1 MPTVNLISKFLNS
14 YQFINAEFVNI
25 QKNINNDLRAYMD
38 DLIGRPSS
46 MFNLLRYF
54 SLTSAVVVVMATFG
68 VISLYRHVAVD
79 DIIGSAET
87 ENTGLA
93 QSFADEIWPAF
104 ATHFLAVDGTDIK
117 GLRTSVETSALHLS
131 LESLTRGLPVLK
143 VRIYTRRG
151 ELAYSSRVEEIGEI
165 GLAPAAGAPLRAAMD
180 GVVSSALVNR
190 NDYVMPS
197 GTAQKRHLVE
207 TYLPI
212 LGDEG
217 ELQGIFELHTDVTDL
232 MVGIRDTI
240 SGMVL
245 AILLAFA
252 ALYGAL
258 YLIVRRADRILK
270 EQYQDLLS
278 GREKLQAQ
286 NDELQREIAE
296 RIRAEKA
303 LISAN
308 QAAEAANRAKSEF
321 LANMSHELRTPLNAV
336 IGFSDSM
343 LQGIFGQIRNRKYLE
358 YIRDI
363 GGAGRHLLAVIN
375 DILDLSKIE
384 AGEETLDESE
394 LDVGESIASCR
405 TLVQGWA
412 EKAEVELITEI
423 PQRPILLLADARK
436 FRQILLNLVSN
447 AIKFTPAG
455 GCVTIRARR
464 DTGQTCAI
472 EVQDTGIGMDEADI
486 PKALAIFGQVDSGLS
501 RQFEGTGLGLPL
513 AKRFADLHGAKLE
526 IESARGAGTTIT
538 VRFGPARTRSESQAL
553 EHAGRPEPAPSPR
566 LAS

>member
-1 MPTVNLISKFLNS
+1 
-14 YQFINAEFVNI
+14 
-25 QKNINNDLRAYMD
+25 MD
-38 DLIGRPSS
+38 GLTGRPSS

-79 DIIGSAET
+79 DIVGSAET

-104 ATHFLAVDGTDIK
+104 APHFLAVDGTELT

-143 VRIYTRRG
+143 VRIYTRG
-151 ELAYSSRVEEIGEI
+151 GALAYSSRVEEIG
-165 GLAPAAGAPLRAAMD
+165 LAPAAGPPLRAAMD
-180 GVVSSALVNR
+180 GVVSSALAER
-190 NDYVMPS
+190 EDYVMPS

-212 LGDEG
+212 LGEEG

-296 RIRAEKA
+296 RIRAEQA

-308 QAAEAANRAKSEF
+308 RAAEAANRAKSEF

-375 DILDLSKIE
+375 DILDLSKVE

-394 LDVGESIASCR
+394 LDLGESIASCR

-412 EKAEVELITEI
+412 EKAEVELTTEI

-436 FRQILLNLVSN
+436 CRQILLNLVSN

-455 GCVTIRARR
+455 GRVTIRARR
-464 DTGQTCAI
+464 EAGQACAI

-501 RQFEGTGLGLPL
+501 RQFDGTGLGLPL
-513 AKRFADLHGAKLE
+513 AKRLAELHGAELE
-526 IESARGAGTTIT
+526 IESARGAGTTVT
-538 VRFGPARTRSESQAL
+538 VRFGPARTRSDSQL
-553 EHAGRPEPAPSPR
+553 IEHAGRPESAPSPR

>member
-1 MPTVNLISKFLNS
+1 
-14 YQFINAEFVNI
+14 
-25 QKNINNDLRAYMD
+25 
-38 DLIGRPSS
+38 

-54 SLTSAVVVVMATFG
+54 SLTSAVVVVIATFG

-79 DIIGSAET
+79 DIVAAAESD
-87 ENTGLA
+87 NAGLA

-104 ATHFLAVDGTDIK
+104 ATHFLAVDGTDLK
-117 GLRTSVETSALHLS
+117 GLRTSVETAALHLS

-143 VRIYTRRG
+143 VRIYTAG
-151 ELAYSSRVEEIGEI
+151 GQLAYSTWVEEIGDT
-165 GLAPAAGAPLRAAMD
+165 PAEVSEPLRAAMA
-180 GVVSSALVNR
+180 GVASSALVDR
-190 NDYVMPS
+190 PDYVMPS
-197 GTAQKRHLVE
+197 GDLEARYLVE
-207 TYLPI
+207 THLPI
-212 LGDEG
+212 LDDKGR
-217 ELQGIFELHTDVTDL
+217 LQGIFELHTDVTDL
-232 MVGIRDTI
+232 MVGIRETI

-270 EQYQDLLS
+270 DQYHDLLS
-278 GREKLQAQ
+278 SREKLQAR

-296 RIRAEKA
+296 RIRIEKA

-308 QAAEAANRAKSEF
+308 RAAEAANRAKSEF

-336 IGFSDSM
+336 IGFSDTM
-343 LQGIFGQIRNRKYLE
+343 LDGIFGQIRNRKYVE

-384 AGEETLDESE
+384 AGEETLEESE
-394 LDVGESIASCR
+394 FDVGESIASCR
-405 TLVQGWA
+405 ALVEAWA
-412 EKAEVELITEI
+412 EKAEIELTTALPE
-423 PQRPILLLADARK
+423 PPILLFADARK

-455 GCVTIRARR
+455 GVVGIKAWR
-464 DTGQTCAI
+464 DTAQACVV
-472 EVQDTGIGMDEADI
+472 EVNDTGIGMDPADI
-486 PKALAIFGQVDSGLS
+486 PKALAIFGQVDSGLA

-513 AKRFADLHGAKLE
+513 AKRFADLHGAELE
-526 IESARGAGTTIT
+526 IDSQLGAGTTVT
-538 VRFGPARTRSESQAL
+538 VRFAPSRTRQPGNGPESEQGSPPRR
-553 EHAGRPEPAPSPR
+553 AG
-566 LAS
+566 